1 MVKTYSFDLYKLLIN
16 GDRSDDI
23 TIESGD
29 VIVID
34 PAQQFINITGQVKRP
49 AIYEVREDETLDDL
63 LILHLVSLKQLIN
76 LILA

>member
-1 MVKTYSFDLYKLLIN
+1 MIIKICNSLLRNIRLIRTNGKTYSFDLYKLLIK

-34 PAQQFINITGQVKRP
+34 PAQQFII
-49 AIYEVREDETLDDL
+49 
-63 LILHLVSLKQLIN
+63 
-76 LILA
+76 